1 MSMVYSKLIKF
12 VPRFVLVLLAAAVIT
27 ALITFLLIW
36 ERVPSYGL
44 IFSFSVFW
52 SFGDSISN
60 TVAASKHYSL
70 CIILLLIGYNT
81 CIIIYML
88 YSRAL
93 SVNHKD
99 TI

>member
-44 IFSFSVFW
+44 IFSFPVFW
-52 SFGDSISN
+52 GFGDSISN
-60 TVAASKHYSL
+60 TVAASKHYS
-70 CIILLLIGYNT
+70 
-81 CIIIYML
+81 
-88 YSRAL
+88 
-93 SVNHKD
+93 
-99 TI
+99 